1 MTMIPTLFTLR
12 NLQRVYLWLKMTRQ
26 LWSDGRHV
34 LSKGISN
41 QYRPGKDWCLYLVLA
56 ICTLL
61 SCMQLFWFS
70 LIVTEALKM
79 AGYDVPALNP
89 GFD

>member
-1 MTMIPTLFTLR
+1 
-12 NLQRVYLWLKMTRQ
+12 
-26 LWSDGRHV
+26 
-34 LSKGISN
+34 
-41 QYRPGKDWCLYLVLA
+41 
-56 ICTLL
+56 
-61 SCMQLFWFS
+61 MQLFWFS